1 MPNIQKLKKE
11 RNINGLIKALNHKI
25 WQIRCDAADALGDM
39 NDSRAVEPLIAA
51 LEDERDSVP
60 LNNCWV
66 KMAAAD
72 ALGQLGDARAVT
84 PLIAALK
91 NRGGLVITR
100 GVATHL
106 VESRDPRWVNVLTPL
121 LESDSWVDLYSTV
134 DKHAVIALGKIGDSR
149 AVEPL
154 IACLNDRSADMRR
167 TVAEALG
174 NLGNPQLNTDI
185 QPGTRV
191 TITNDILVDGNT
203 EIGIVFD
210 IDELGG
216 GFYGLTAYKVLFQ
229 SLDPNRLKGCTL
241 RDGDTAE
248 TLAGRARHY
257 CIAFQS
263 TDSATIQ
270 YVHDTLANAQEKG
283 LLPAGRRFIEA
294 TSQQPLVLA
303 GVIDSDGRLV
313 VKEGSMIGPGWVEGT
328 EWTVLTR

>member
-1 MPNIQKLKKE
+1 MSLFKRKSKD
-11 RNINGLIKALNHKI
+11 G
-25 WQIRCDAADALGDM
+25 
-39 NDSRAVEPLIAA
+39 
-51 LEDERDSVP
+51 
-60 LNNCWV
+60 
-66 KMAAAD
+66 
-72 ALGQLGDARAVT
+72 VT
-84 PLIAALK
+84 PQ
-91 NRGGLVITR
+91 T
-100 GVATHL
+100 VAT
-106 VESRDPRWVNVLTPL
+106 
-121 LESDSWVDLYSTV
+121 
-134 DKHAVIALGKIGDSR
+134 GK
-149 AVEPL
+149 
-154 IACLNDRSADMRR
+154 
-167 TVAEALG
+167 G
-174 NLGNPQLNTDI
+174 NA
-185 QPGTRV
+185 
-191 TITNDILVDGNT
+191 

-263 TDSATIQ
+263 TDSATVQ
-270 YVHDTLANAQEKG
+270 YVRDTLANAQEKG